1 MSVHGSYPH
10 PPPLTLAA
18 FERLHEEDEYVLEL
32 DRGRLV
38 REPRPG
44 AQHGWIQVRLAR
56 RLQDHVER
64 NRLGLVVVETGI
76 VLSEDPATVRGPD
89 VSFTHIDRLGADR
102 PPEGF
107 LRVAPDLAIEV
118 ISPSESADQMWQK
131 VVQYLEA
138 GVRLVWVVH
147 ARTRTVTEY
156 RSADVIRLLHEHDE
170 LRAEDIL
177 PGFAFP
183 LRELFAPLR

>member
-1 MSVHGSYPH
+1 MSVHGSYPRQ
-10 PPPLTLAA
+10 PPLTLPA
-18 FERLHEEDEYVLEL
+18 FERLREEDEYVLEL

-44 AQHGWIQVRLAR
+44 AQHGWLQVRLAS
-56 RLQDHVER
+56 RLRNHVER
-64 NRLGLVVVETGI
+64 NRLGLVVVEAGV

-89 VSFTHIDRLGADR
+89 VSFTHIDRLGSDV

-107 LRVAPDLAIEV
+107 LRAPPDLAIEV
-118 ISPSESADQMWQK
+118 ISPSESADQIYQK

-138 GVRLVWVVH
+138 GVKLVWVVH
-147 ARTRTVTEY
+147 PRSRTVTEY

-170 LRAEDIL
+170 LHAKDLL
-177 PGFAFP
+177 PGFGFP